1 MNAENHTPRR
11 LYMDNAAT
19 SFPKPRAVLEAM
31 VHYTNELGASAGR
44 GAYEEAVRTGGLI
57 AECRRRLNELFHGE
71 NPDHFIFNLN
81 CTDGLNQAIKG
92 LVGPG
97 NTGHA
102 ICTQID
108 HNSILRP
115 LNALQ
120 DQGYVTQSRVAIDS
134 KTGLVDPDEIRR
146 SIGPDT
152 RLIAITHA
160 SNVTGTIQPIREI
173 GQIAREHNIPFIVDA
188 AQSAGHLPID
198 VQADMIDLLASPG
211 HKALMGPL
219 GTGFLYVRP
228 GLEKKLIP
236 LKEGGTGTVSENDR
250 HPQFMPDRFESGSHN
265 AIGIIGLSEGV
276 KWVMT
281 QGVAQLAEREMDLVR
296 TFIEGIGDIK
306 GLTYYGPQ
314 GVKNRLGVFSVSL
327 EGYSPHELS
336 AVLESRYGI
345 LTRSGIHC
353 APLAHQ
359 AIGTAAQGGA
369 TRFSFG
375 PFLSKQDVK
384 YAADALADIAMAQ

>member
-1 MNAENHTPRR
+1 MNAEQHTPRR

-44 GAYEEAVRTGGLI
+44 GAYEEAIRTGGMI
-57 AECRRRLNELFHGE
+57 AECRRRLNDLFNGE
-71 NPDHFIFNLN
+71 SPDHFIFNLN

-92 LVGPG
+92 LVGS
-97 NTGHA
+97 NQTGHA

-120 DQGYVTQSRVAIDS
+120 DQGYVTQSRVPVDA
-134 KTGLVDPDEIRR
+134 KTGLADPDEIRR
-146 SIGPDT
+146 SIRPDT

-160 SNVTGTIQPIREI
+160 SNVTGTVQPIRQI
-173 GQIAREHNIPFIVDA
+173 GRIAREHGIPFVVDA

-198 VQADMIDLLASPG
+198 VQADFIDLLAAPG

-219 GTGFLYVRP
+219 GTGILYIRP
-228 GLEKKLIP
+228 GLEKQLIP
-236 LKEGGTGTVSENDR
+236 LKEGGTGSISENDR
-250 HPQFMPDRFESGSHN
+250 HPEFMPDRYESGSHN
-265 AIGIIGLSEGV
+265 AIGIIGLSEGT
-276 KWVMT
+276 KWVLA
-281 QGVAQLAEREMDLVR
+281 QGVDQLAERELDLVR
-296 TFIEGIGDIK
+296 TFIDGASDIK

-314 GVKNRLGVFSVSL
+314 GIKNRLGVFSVTL

-359 AIGTAAQGGA
+359 AIGTAGQGGT

-384 YAADALADIAMAQ
+384 FATDALADIAMAT